1 MNSVRFA
8 RLRNRR
14 LSGRFS
20 GLLLGTLM
28 SATLLTPMPA
38 AAQDDSA
45 ARIRKL
51 EGEVKALQ
59 RKVFP
64 GADGKY
70 FEAEIVPQQSATP
83 APAPSTGAV
92 TDLLTRMD
100 AVESAIAS
108 LTAQTEVNQNALRVM
123 SARIDTLEAKARQLD
138 AIPVEPDG
146 GIGSTP
152 APATAVPLRPTP
164 AVVTKP
170 AATPAPALSQGKPA
184 PAPAPAAPAKLTV
197 ADIEKPST
205 GDKGEDAYSY
215 GYRLWDA
222 KFYAAAQKQLAATV
236 KEFPNHS
243 KASYAQ
249 NLLGRAYLDDNKP
262 RPAAEAFLKNY
273 LDNRGG
279 ARAPD
284 SLVYLAIATMQ
295 LGNKAKACEALEEFR
310 LVYPNEASGRLATL
324 SADTAKKAGC
334 K

>member
-1 MNSVRFA
+1 MKSA
-8 RLRNRR
+8 RSAPRHPGR
-14 LSGRFS
+14 LASRVPA
-20 GLLLGTLM
+20 LLLGTLL
-28 SATLLTPMPA
+28 SASLLAPVPA
-38 AAQDDSA
+38 AAQDDA

-51 EGEVKALQ
+51 EAEVKALQ

-70 FEAEIVPQQSATP
+70 FEAEIVPPQAATP

-100 AVESAIAS
+100 AVEAALAS

-152 APATAVPLRPTP
+152 APAASAPI
-164 AVVTKP
+164 K
-170 AATPAPALSQGKPA
+170 ATPAALTKPA
-184 PAPAPAAPAKLTV
+184 PAAAPPASVTPAPAKLTV
-197 ADIEKPST
+197 VDIEKPNT
-205 GDKGEDAYSY
+205 GDAGEDAYNY

-236 KEFPNHS
+236 KEFPKHS

-295 LGNKAKACEALEEFR
+295 LGNNAKACEALEEFR
-310 LVYPNEASGRLATL
+310 LVYPSEAGGRLAAL

>member
-1 MNSVRFA
+1 MKSA
-8 RLRNRR
+8 RSAPRHPARR
-14 LSGRFS
+14 HPGLAGRVPA
-20 GLLLGTLM
+20 LLLGTLL
-28 SATLLTPMPA
+28 SASLLAPMPA
-38 AAQDDSA
+38 AAQDDA

-51 EGEVKALQ
+51 EAEVKALQ

-70 FEAEIVPQQSATP
+70 FEAEIVPQQAATP

-100 AVESAIAS
+100 AVEAALAS

-152 APATAVPLRPTP
+152 APAASAPIKATP
-164 AVVTKP
+164 AAITRPAP
-170 AATPAPALSQGKPA
+170 AATPPA
-184 PAPAPAAPAKLTV
+184 AAPARLTV
-197 ADIEKPST
+197 ADIEKPNT
-205 GDKGEDAYSY
+205 GDAGEDAYSY

-236 KEFPNHS
+236 KEFPKHS

-249 NLLGRAYLDDNKP
+249 NLLGRAYLDDGKP

-310 LVYPNEASGRLATL
+310 LVYPSEAGGRLAGL
-324 SADTAKKAGC
+324 SAETAKKAGC